1 MCQITMGIVI
11 QLWLARGLI
20 EGSNKIVCGKC
31 LLVIQIDFFVAKF
44 NNQLGFLMNYS
55 FCSLTSKKPL
65 VENVLS
71 QHHDGVMSKTH
82 TTVLQKERTA
92 KDRRGMELPRQR

>member
-1 MCQITMGIVI
+1 MPNYNGNSYTA
-11 QLWLARGLI
+11 LASPRADRRI
-20 EGSNKIVCGKC
+20 KQDHVWEMPVSYTNRF
-31 LLVIQIDFFVAKF
+31 FFVAKF